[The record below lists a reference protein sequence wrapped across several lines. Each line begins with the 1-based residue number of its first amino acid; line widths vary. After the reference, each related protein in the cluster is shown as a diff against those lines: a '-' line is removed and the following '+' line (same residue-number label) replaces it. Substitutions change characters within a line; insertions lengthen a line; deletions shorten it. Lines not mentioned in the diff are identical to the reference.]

1 MAKKEE
7 IFRAVN
13 SLIILVDQSIN
24 EREEALRALCGSCS
38 VSNYDDIQDHELW
51 QIGFN
56 LDNQLDDLK
65 ELKDDLQSKI
75 KYIGAFKDVI

>member
-1 MAKKEE
+1 MAKKED
-7 IFRAVN
+7 IFKAVN

-24 EREEALRALCGSCS
+24 EREEALRALCGACS

-51 QIGFN
+51 NVGFN

-65 ELKDDLQSKI
+65 GLKDDLQSKI